1 MNGCIDDVV
10 GERGGELQ
18 HARVVFSTA
27 PSIPQC
33 LQPHLLSYFN
43 FYIQQQKFSKMASK
57 TVKLSEADAR
67 PEHLMALYQQM
78 DALWTR
84 YLTLLDEYVLAQAT
98 IKKQMASGFLSL
110 AQANFKSPTRRY
122 GQDYYDDRAM
132 ASARVRITETEHG
145 TQMAIVRHTF
155 GNVVDEKSIAIS
167 SIDTRSEDS
176 DGDKGGPKSESTQLP
191 SPSPTPEPQRPE
203 SSDEKHDDGASDV
216 SNINTGSTAHPVSFG
231 PSPHD
236 PIRWFGILVPPPL
249 RAAQKSFSAS
259 VQDGGGVV
267 QAANAARELRDT
279 EAQLRKLRKLIK
291 KAERGVLSDQH
302 VQD

>member
-1 MNGCIDDVV
+1 
-10 GERGGELQ
+10 
-18 HARVVFSTA
+18 
-27 PSIPQC
+27 
-33 LQPHLLSYFN
+33 
-43 FYIQQQKFSKMASK
+43 MASK
-57 TVKLSEADAR
+57 TVTFGEADPGSKGLR
-67 PEHLMALYQQM
+67 SLYHEM

-84 YLTLLDEYVLAQAT
+84 YLTLLDEYVSAQAM
-98 IKKQMASGFLSL
+98 IKREMASGFLSL

-122 GQDYYDDRAM
+122 GQDYYDDRAV
-132 ASARVRITETEHG
+132 ASARVKITETEHG

-231 PSPHD
+231 PLSHD